1 MTFANERTFTVSFDI
16 DKKVDHPF
24 GYVEVY
30 LRYNGEKSP
39 YKAIVKD
46 GKLMAI
52 VKRGYKLIPHELVER
67 NILVVEGLRMANK
80 DDYGSRVYWEVE
92 VENDKE
98 VRLLVVNSV
107 DGSHALMV
115 QTIFIADN
123 VKILVPRVKSKKIAS
138 EMKKVHKKSAKV
150 EELPMVIRETLKASK
165 GIKDMVFKAFDQP
178 AAGFKD
184 VWDMVVEMIPEKY
197 TRMVMARLYG
207 AKEDLTVGDVYKEM
221 MRKIWASDT
230 DMRTKLTFINHMNDA
245 LWIIADVVGVDG

>member
-1 MTFANERTFTVSFDI
+1 MNGKTFTVSFDI
-16 DKKVDHPF
+16 DKKVEHPF

-46 GKLMAI
+46 GRLMAI

-67 NILVVEGLRMANK
+67 YMLAVEGLRVARK
-80 DDYGSRVYWEVE
+80 EDYGSRVYWEIE
-92 VENDKE
+92 VEKDKE
-98 VRLLVVNSV
+98 VRLLVVNSA

-115 QTIFIADN
+115 QTIFVVDN
-123 VKILVPRVKSKKIAS
+123 VKILVPRVKSKKVAS
-138 EMKKVHKKSAKV
+138 EMRKVHKKSAKV
-150 EELPMVIRETLKASK
+150 EELPVVIGETLKASR
-165 GIKDMVFKAFDQP
+165 GMKDLVFKAFDQP
-178 AAGFKD
+178 AAGFKE

-197 TRMVMARLYG
+197 TRAIMARLYG
-207 AKEDLTVGDVYKEM
+207 ARENLTVGDVYKDM

-245 LWIIADVVGVDG
+245 LWIIADAVGVVDG